1 MHKAKISFDE
11 INLNDKNQAMSGN
24 MKTKIILLV
33 INIFFVTGILFCQD
47 NFYNTITGKR
57 SLTFQDNNIEIILL
71 VDKTEISKNDSAKI
85 EIIIKNISGKD
96 IYLLQEENIKINK
109 DKCFL
114 SFEYGGDFQ
123 AEINPF
129 RLIKLKPDKEKRF
142 NLSFFHTERSDLCN
156 SEYQRIIYNIGY
168 VINIDIMRNHIKENK
183 WDDIILESENYI
195 ELNSVL
201 LNFFLITVSDYLE
214 ISFK

>member
-1 MHKAKISFDE
+1 MLE
-11 INLNDKNQAMSGN
+11 N
-24 MKTKIILLV
+24 MKTKILLLV
-33 INIFFVTGILFCQD
+33 INIFLVTGILFCQD

-57 SLTFQDNNIEIILL
+57 SLTFQDNNIDIILS
-71 VDKTEISKNDSAKI
+71 VDKAEISKNDSAKI

-114 SFEYGGDFQ
+114 SFEYGGDFH

-129 RLIKLKPDKEKRF
+129 RLIKLKPDKEKKF
-142 NLSFFHTERSDLCN
+142 NLNFSRTGLNDLCN
-156 SEYQRIIYNIGY
+156 NEYQRIIYNIGY

-183 WDDIILESENYI
+183 WNDIIFESENYI
-195 ELNSVL
+195 ELNSIL
-201 LNFFLITVSDYLE
+201 LNFFLITVSNYLE

>member
-1 MHKAKISFDE
+1 MLE
-11 INLNDKNQAMSGN
+11 N
-24 MKTKIILLV
+24 MKTKIFLFIVNILV
-33 INIFFVTGILFCQD
+33 CSNISYCQD
-47 NFYNTITGKR
+47 NFYNNIIGKR
-57 SLTFQDNNIEIILL
+57 SLTFQDNNIEIVLS
-71 VDKTEISKNDSAKI
+71 VDKTEIPKNDSAKI

-114 SFEYGGDFQ
+114 SFEYGGDFF

-142 NLSFFHTERSDLCN
+142 NLSFTHSERSDLCN
-156 SEYQRIIYNIGY
+156 SEFQRIIYNIGY

-195 ELNSVL
+195 ELNSIL
-201 LNFFLITVSDYLE
+201 LNFFLITVSNYLE